1 MPFDRF
7 CANNDVYQ
15 SWIEHP
21 FRFVEPTL
29 HTRNLGLRKPQ
40 RAALHTTLAHLISNP
55 SSAATVVMP
64 TGTGKTDTIFAL
76 LLAGKFA
83 RTLII
88 VPSDAL
94 REQTAEKILSLSNLR
109 QMQAVLP
116 GALPPRVEKIKS
128 RLSLGEI
135 NDLGAANVIIATP
148 QALQNFDDRELTALS
163 ALCSHLV
170 IDEAHHVAART
181 WKRVRSSF
189 DGKPSIQFTATPFRE
204 DGASLGG
211 SIIYNYS
218 LKEAQQDRYF
228 QEIEFHP
235 IREYQPSLADEAI
248 ANKAI
253 SLLENDLAAGFNHL
267 MLVRARSKEKA
278 AALFE
283 IYKRHPSLNPV
294 LIHSGISNKADI
306 LERIKN
312 KQHRIIV
319 CVDMLGE
326 GFDLP
331 ELKIAAIHDQHR
343 SPAVTLQFIGRL
355 TRVSTKLGT
364 AKFVA
369 NIANQAMDEQ
379 MSALYEESADWSAV
393 IRDVSADK
401 IQREVE
407 KEEFNKKFN
416 GNAAGKQILALN
428 PEPNISA
435 VAFELGRNDWKP
447 DAVFDFDSRRETA
460 EFRSVSDTGDL
471 VILVTRAELPVP
483 WANTAEISD
492 VRWCIYVAYYDSA
505 TSTVFVHSG
514 GDEKESTKFRD
525 LVAPGARKIFGERT
539 FRLLHGIEYMKL
551 QNVGLSRA
559 TQSVRF
565 TMHVGRD
572 INAIMN
578 ELETGSAIKSNVFAT
593 GHAHGRKI
601 TAGCSY
607 KGKIWEMNSAA
618 IDRWVKWCVEAS
630 KKLNDATID
639 TQGILNNVMRAEQ
652 IREKWPDGIFYADWP
667 DEIAIENEKK
677 ISLLVN
683 GETLNLL
690 DVSLS
695 APISISNAELEI
707 SIVDGRDGSNRNP
720 IAKLRL
726 TLLGDGYRYSCDG
739 VKIAFGKEQALADY
753 LNDGNPLRLLKQD
766 GSFIHGNLRYYSHS
780 TVNVRIPM
788 HLLQEWSW
796 GSTNIQSESMGKAG
810 DINTVQGFTF
820 TQISQKYEIIFNDD
834 GPGEVADL
842 VAISEKGNQIIIDLY
857 HCKYCSAVGGVATP
871 GGRVGDTYEVTGQAS
886 RSAKWLHNAEDLITQ
901 LLHRYGKS
909 KDRGF
914 DRMLKG
920 RLDRLEMLGRKCRDL
935 EAKFGFYIV
944 QPAISLAK
952 ITDEQRSVLGTSY
965 VYIKGVAGVDLRV
978 ITSS

>member
-1 MPFDRF
+1 MPFDSF
-7 CANNDVYQ
+7 CANNDVFQ

-21 FRFVEPTL
+21 FRFVEPT
-29 HTRNLGLRKPQ
+29 TYTGNLGLRKPQ
-40 RAALHTTLAHLISNP
+40 RAALYTALAHLISSP
-55 SSAATVVMP
+55 SSPATVVMP

-76 LLAGKFA
+76 LIAGKFP

-94 REQTAEKILSLSNLR
+94 REQTAGKIVHLSNLR
-109 QMQAVLP
+109 LMQAVLP
-116 GALPPRVEKIKS
+116 EALAPRVAKINS
-128 RLSLGEI
+128 RLSLDDIKGLQ
-135 NDLGAANVIIATP
+135 DANVIIATP
-148 QALQNFDDRELTALS
+148 QALQNFDERELSALS
-163 ALCSHLV
+163 TLCSHLV

-204 DGASLGG
+204 DGVSLGG

-218 LKEAQQDRYF
+218 LKEAQQDKYF

-248 ANKAI
+248 ASKAI
-253 SLLENDLAAGFNHL
+253 TLLENDLAAGLNHL
-267 MLVRARSKEKA
+267 MLVRARSKDKA

-283 IYKRHPSLNPV
+283 IYKKHTALAPV
-294 LIHSGISNKADI
+294 LIHSGVPDRAEV

-355 TRVSTKLGT
+355 TRVSSALGT

-379 MSALYEESADWSAV
+379 MSALYQESADWSAV
-393 IRDVSADK
+393 IRDVSAAK

-407 KEEFNKKFN
+407 KEEFNKKFS
-416 GNAAGKQILALN
+416 GDAAGKQILALN

-435 VAFELGRNDWKP
+435 VAFELNSNDWKP
-447 DAVFDFDSRRETA
+447 NSVFDFDSRRETA
-460 EFRSVSDTGDL
+460 EFSSVSDAGDL
-471 VILVTRAELPVP
+471 VVLVTRSEIPVS
-483 WANTAEISD
+483 WAKTAEISD
-492 VRWCIYVAYYDSA
+492 VRWSIYIAYYDSA
-505 TSTVFVHSG
+505 TSTVFIHSG
-514 GDEKESTKFRD
+514 GDEKESTKFRE
-525 LVAPGARKIFGERT
+525 LVAPSARKIFGERT
-539 FRLLHGIEYMKL
+539 FRLLHGIDYMKL

-572 INAIMN
+572 INAIMS

-593 GHAHGRKI
+593 GHAHGHKT

-618 IDRWVKWCVEAS
+618 IDRWVKWCVDAS
-630 KKLNDATID
+630 KKLNDPSID

-652 IREKWPDGIFYADWP
+652 IRSKWPDGIFFADWP

-677 ISLLVN
+677 ISILAN
-683 GETLNLL
+683 GVTYNLL
-690 DVSLS
+690 DVFLS
-695 APISISNAELEI
+695 PPVRISDLELEI
-707 SIVDGRDGSNRNP
+707 SIIDGRDGSNNKP
-720 IAKLRL
+720 IARLRL
-726 TLLGDGYRYSCDG
+726 NLLSDGYRYSCES
-739 VKIAFGKEQALADY
+739 VKIVFGKEQGLADY
-753 LNDGNPLRLLKQD
+753 LNENNPLRLLKQD
-766 GSFIHGNLRYYSHS
+766 GSFVHGNLRYYSPS

-788 HLLQEWSW
+788 QLFEAWNW
-796 GSTNIQSESMGKAG
+796 GSTNIQSESMGKTG
-810 DINTVQGFTF
+810 DMNTVQGFTF
-820 TQISQKYEIIFNDD
+820 TQISAKYEIIFNDD
-834 GPGEVADL
+834 GAGEVADL
-842 VAISEKGNQIIIDLY
+842 VAISEQGHRIVIDLY
-857 HCKYCSAVGGVATP
+857 HCKYCSAVGGVTKP
-871 GGRVGDTYEVTGQAS
+871 GGRVGDTYEVTGQTS
-886 RSAKWLHNAEDLITQ
+886 RSVKWLHNAEDLISQ
-901 LLHRYGKS
+901 LLYRYGKS
-909 KDRGF
+909 KDGGF
-914 DRMLKG
+914 DRLLKG

-935 EAKFGFYIV
+935 EAQFGFYIV

>member
-1 MPFDRF
+1 MPFDIF
-7 CANNDVYQ
+7 CASNDVYQ
-15 SWIEHP
+15 SWIEYP
-21 FRFVEPTL
+21 FRFIEPT
-29 HTRNLGLRKPQ
+29 TYNGNLGLRKPQ
-40 RAALHTTLAHLISNP
+40 RAALYTTLAHLISNP
-55 SSAATVVMP
+55 ASPATVVMP

-76 LLAGKFA
+76 LVAGKFP

-94 REQTAEKILSLSNLR
+94 REQTAGKIVHLSNLR
-109 QMQAVLP
+109 KMQAVLP
-116 GALPPRVEKIKS
+116 GALSPRVEKIASK
-128 RLSLGEI
+128 LSMDEI
-135 NDLGAANVIIATP
+135 NDLEAANVIIATP
-148 QALQNFDDRELTALS
+148 QALQNFNDAELNALS
-163 ALCSHLV
+163 ILCSHLV

-181 WKRVRSSF
+181 WKRIRLSF
-189 DGKPSIQFTATPFRE
+189 EGKPSIQFTATPFRE

-218 LKEAQQDRYF
+218 LKEAQQDKYF

-248 ANKAI
+248 AAKAI

-283 IYKRHPSLNPV
+283 IYKKYPALTPV
-294 LIHSGISNKADI
+294 LIHSGVSDRTEV

-355 TRVSTKLGT
+355 TRVSTLLGT

-393 IRDVSADK
+393 IRDVSAKK
-401 IQREVE
+401 IQREIE
-407 KEEFNKKFN
+407 KEEFNKKFDN
-416 GNAAGKQILALN
+416 DASGKKILALN

-435 VAFELGRNDWKP
+435 VAFELDPNNWQPK
-447 DAVFDFDSRRETA
+447 AVLDFDSRRETA
-460 EFRSVSDTGDL
+460 EFRSVSSTGDL

-483 WANTAEISD
+483 WANTAEITD
-492 VRWCIYVAYYDSA
+492 VRWCIYAAYYDSA

-514 GDEKESTKFRD
+514 GDEKESTKFRE
-525 LVAPGARKIFGERT
+525 LVAPGARKILGERT
-539 FRLLHGIEYMKL
+539 FRLLHGIDYMKL

-572 INAIMN
+572 INAIMH

-593 GHAHGRKI
+593 GHAHGHKT

-607 KGKIWEMNSAA
+607 KGKIWEMNSAS
-618 IDRWVKWCVEAS
+618 IDRWVKWCAESA

-639 TQGILNNVMRAEQ
+639 TQSILNNVMRAEQ
-652 IREKWPDGIFYADWP
+652 IRGRWPEGIFFADWP
-667 DEIAIENEKK
+667 DEIAIENENK
-677 ISLLVN
+677 ISLVVK
-683 GETLNLL
+683 GESFNLL

-695 APISISNAELEI
+695 APTLISNSELEI
-707 SIVDGRDGSNRNP
+707 HIIDGRDA
-720 IAKLRL
+720 AKRHSIGRIRL
-726 TLLGDGYRYSCDG
+726 ILLSDGYQYICEG
-739 VKIAFGKEQALADY
+739 VKIVFGKELTLADY

-766 GSFIHGNLRYYSHS
+766 GSFIHGNLRYYSPS
-780 TVNVRIPM
+780 TINVRIPM
-788 HLLQEWSW
+788 PLLEAW
-796 GSTNIQSESMGKAG
+796 GWGATNIQSESMGKTR
-810 DINTVQGFTF
+810 DLNTVQGFTF
-820 TQISQKYEIIFNDD
+820 TQISSKYEIIFNDD
-834 GPGEVADL
+834 GAGEIADL
-842 VAISEKGNQIIIDLY
+842 VAISEKGNKIIIDLY
-857 HCKYCSAVGGVATP
+857 HCKYCSAVGGVAKP

-886 RSAKWLHNAEDLITQ
+886 RSAKWLHNAENLIRQ

-909 KDRGF
+909 KDAGF
-914 DRMLKG
+914 DRMLQGK
-920 RLDRLEMLGRKCRDL
+920 LDRLEMLGRKCRDL

-952 ITDEQRSVLGTSY
+952 ITDEQRAVLGTSY

-978 ITSS
+978 VTSA